1 MKNLKELSDKLK
13 QFDDLPKNQKNAI
26 LQLIDLKTELDM
38 REVIMEIKSMK
49 SEFESKFSAV
59 ESKFESKFSAI
70 ESKFSAIESKFSIL
84 LWVISAI
91 GLMIAVFKFVK

>member
-13 QFDDLPKNQKNAI
+13 QFDDLPKDQKNAI

-49 SEFESKFSAV
+49 SEFESKFSAI
-59 ESKFESKFSAI
+59 ESKFSAI
-70 ESKFSAIESKFSIL
+70 ESKFESKFSIL